1 MPAGSYKCV
10 TDSITNYCGADF
22 QSCKKPG
29 FSNSMMNSSSRMSI
43 SSTSRSNLARPI
55 NAKSESCLQHKRGHC
70 NDGADCIFSHDMPE
84 DQYRLMNRARLCRFF
99 MNGKNCPYGNRCH
112 FLQQSVKH
120 VKGGS
125 GVAREKAAVTVV
137 NSGPEEGVRKE
148 SDRLA
153 CKRKAV
159 LWKTRPCN
167 NWDRNGS
174 CPYGVRC
181 QYAHGE
187 RGDNKIIR
195 LTYSHNFAR
204 NDMILVYLLIISSCL
219 LCTVSC
225 FFWRTSYSLVINCKQ
240 LATST

>member
-1 MPAGSYKCV
+1 
-10 TDSITNYCGADF
+10 
-22 QSCKKPG
+22 
-29 FSNSMMNSSSRMSI
+29 MMNSSSRMSI

-70 NDGADCIFSHDMPE
+70 NYGADCIFSHDMPE

-112 FLQQSVKH
+112 FLHQSVKH

-159 LWKTRPCN
+159 FWKTGLCN

-187 RGDNKIIR
+187 RELGKPSSFCPLESGKSFIVENLAFDREDAASTRKAIRTDCTLQEKSKSKSKSFFVKRDKVKKISGIYADWIESMPPVH
-195 LTYSHNFAR
+195 LTSAN
-204 NDMILVYLLIISSCL
+204 L
-219 LCTVSC
+219 
-225 FFWRTSYSLVINCKQ
+225 
-240 LATST
+240 